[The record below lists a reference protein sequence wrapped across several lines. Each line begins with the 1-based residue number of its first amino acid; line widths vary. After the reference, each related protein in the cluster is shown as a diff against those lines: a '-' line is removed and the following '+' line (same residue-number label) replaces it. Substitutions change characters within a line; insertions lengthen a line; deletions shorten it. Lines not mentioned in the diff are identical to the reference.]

1 MLRISGNLSFIARR
15 MEQWLCNTLQ
25 MLIGGSDSSF
35 LKDCRAAIKYCC
47 SEGQLYL
54 LDAEKNSS
62 LLPTS
67 SRSVPMRSSTP
78 HLYAFSITLK
88 SDNELSFAKIN
99 TIYTKIILFLAKQ
112 CFSKCGKI
120 SLTNFWTAV
129 LLVVFIFFHI
139 PCLKYVYYKYLIG
152 MNLWWRGRLRRPS
165 WGRSFSGEA

>member
-1 MLRISGNLSFIARR
+1 
-15 MEQWLCNTLQ
+15 

-54 LDAEKNSS
+54 IDAEKNSS

-67 SRSVPMRSSTP
+67 SRSVP
-78 HLYAFSITLK
+78 HLYAFSIFLK
-88 SDNELSFAKIN
+88 LDNELSFAKIN

-129 LLVVFIFFHI
+129 VLVVFIFFTFLAWNMFI
-139 PCLKYVYYKYLIG
+139 TNIWLEWICDEGGGYDALLEAVPPQVR
-152 MNLWWRGRLRRPS
+152 WRGRLRRPS